1 MAEVAALTQTLDH
14 ILKLT
19 EAALPKRIDEIIQ
32 TESRSIVAGIKK
44 SLETEASIVGK
55 EMLEDFKKKLR
66 EDLYST
72 NMKQIEDIFANNI
85 NDVLKKMAQQKFNT
99 VAVDTVPTPVE
110 PVVDRRSEGGYQK
123 NRKSRQPRRV
133 KRNRRTKKSYFRH
146 L

>member
-1 MAEVAALTQTLDH
+1 MAEVAALTQTLDR

-32 TESRSIVAGIKK
+32 TEATSIVAGIKK

-85 NDVLKKMAQQKFNT
+85 NDVLKKMAQQKFD
-99 VAVDTVPTPVE
+99 AVVVE
-110 PVVDRRSEGGYQK
+110 PVVGATNQDRLSEGGYQK
-123 NRKSRQPRRV
+123 NKKSRQPRRV